1 MLRMLERY
9 VRPAQ
14 QQSAPPVPMPAPLG
28 HATLSGSFPSAG
40 SLAGD
45 ESSTATSSSS
55 SSPMPAS
62 GHMPLLLRALHNEV
76 QRASP
81 RLPGSA
87 GSEDDAGAA
96 SERRMR
102 NSSSTEFLW
111 AAADAVPSP
120 GALSRWPSRSLS
132 WTSSTWSL
140 HGLLGEGLLRSR
152 AEVPRDTSV
161 RRHSRQCPL
170 FP

>member
-14 QQSAPPVPMPAPLG
+14 QQNAPPVPMPVPLG
-28 HATLSGSFPSAG
+28 HASSSGSFPSAG

-55 SSPMPAS
+55 SSPMPAA
-62 GHMPLLLRALHNEV
+62 GHMPLPLRALHNEV
-76 QRASP
+76 QRSSL
-81 RLPGSA
+81 RLTGSA
-87 GSEDDAGAA
+87 GSEDDASAVN
-96 SERRMR
+96 ERRMR

-111 AAADAVPSP
+111 AAAAAAPSP
-120 GALSRWPSRSLS
+120 GVLSRWPSRSLS

-140 HGLLGEGLLRSR
+140 HGFLGEGASR
-152 AEVPRDTSV
+152 RVAELP
-161 RRHSRQCPL
+161 
-170 FP
+170 